1 MFLVEGT
8 PVQRCRGESQHDL
21 QEKVK
26 ALGLDWRFEVR
37 SEETRRRQEGT
48 MAGQQH
54 GELKEGPGNIQGAQ
68 EEVAWPVR

>member
-8 PVQRCRGESQHDL
+8 PVQRCRGERQHDL
-21 QEKVK
+21 PEKVK

-37 SEETRRRQEGT
+37 SEERRRRQEGT

-54 GELKEGPGNIQGAQ
+54 RELKEGLGNIQGAQ
-68 EEVAWPVR
+68 EEAARPVR